1 MNSAPS
7 TDQLLLHL
15 RAGGIAA
22 LPTDTLP
29 TLAAQPEAAAALWTM
44 KNRPTHK
51 AFILMGAEADQLWQA
66 IGCQPLPAWQQA
78 AACWPGALTLV
89 IPLPQPSAIGQL
101 LNPCNPTTLGLRVP
115 DHGPT
120 RDLLRL
126 SGPLASTSANRSGEP
141 SLLTPADIQSAF
153 PEILVASSSSWNT
166 SSGRASTIAAWQ
178 SNRWI
183 ELRSGAVAVSD
194 LQLPSAAE
202 PDCQPETR

>member
-1 MNSAPS
+1 MTSAPS
-7 TDQLLLHL
+7 THQLLQHL
-15 RAGGIAA
+15 RDGGIAA

-66 IGCQPLPAWQQA
+66 IGCQPLTAWQQA
-78 AACWPGALTLV
+78 IACWPGALTLV
-89 IPLPQPSAIGQL
+89 VPLPQPSAIGQL
-101 LNPCNPTTLGLRVP
+101 LNPHNPATLGLRIP

-120 RDLLRL
+120 REFLRL

-141 SLLTPADIQSAF
+141 SLLTPADIRRVF
-153 PEILVASSSSWNT
+153 PDILVAGSSSWEA

-178 SNRWI
+178 NDRWT
-183 ELRSGAVAVSD
+183 ELRSGAVAMSD
-194 LQLPSAAE
+194 LQLP
-202 PDCQPETR
+202 